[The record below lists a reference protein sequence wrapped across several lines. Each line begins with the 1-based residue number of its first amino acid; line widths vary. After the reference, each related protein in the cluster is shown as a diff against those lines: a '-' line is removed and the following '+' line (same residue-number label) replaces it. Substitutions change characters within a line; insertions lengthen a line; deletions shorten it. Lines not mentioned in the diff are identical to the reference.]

1 MGRVEGDVMAAA
13 PGTFMGTIMV
23 RSHENH
29 MTLLRPHENH
39 MTLLRPHK
47 NHVTLEWGHM
57 IIM

>member
-1 MGRVEGDVMAAA
+1 MGRVEGDGMAAA

-29 MTLLRPHENH
+29 MTLVKSHE
-39 MTLLRPHK
+39 